1 MTKFKKELFYSA
13 DTWLTD
19 SESDLLKDSETY
31 YLMVEAKNAR
41 VALEER
47 LAQVMGDASCY

>member
-19 SESDLLKDSETY
+19 SNSELLKDSETY
-31 YLMVEAKNAR
+31 YLMVTAKNAR
-41 VALEER
+41 IALEER
-47 LAQVMGDASCY
+47 LAVVMGDES